1 VTTEIAEYPMKRAP
15 GCPFD
20 PPPDLKAIAAEGPIH
35 KVRLWDDSTPWLV
48 TRHADQRTLLR
59 DPRISADGNK
69 PGYPAPVPVKQGE
82 GGGSTVSFILMD
94 DPEHARLRRM
104 VTAPFAIKK
113 VRAMRPGIQ
122 KIVDDRIDEL
132 LAGPK
137 PADLVQAF
145 ALPIPSL
152 VICEL
157 LGVPYD
163 DHEFFQVNSAKIINF
178 SITPEERSEGMHAL
192 GGYLHELLSAKLEQ
206 PADDVL
212 SELTGHV
219 RSGEISLG
227 EAVQMSVL
235 LLFAGHETTAN
246 MIALGTLAFLE
257 HPDQLALIRD
267 SDDDMLVSSAV
278 EEMLRYLTITHG
290 GRRRLAL
297 ADIEFQGQVI
307 KAGDGVIMP
316 IDIGN
321 RDPDVFTEPDKL
333 DITRNAKNH
342 LAFGFGPH
350 QCLGQPL
357 ARLELE
363 IVYSTLYKRIPTLRL
378 ATTTDQLNFK
388 NDVSIYGVFQLPVTW
403 DQGES
408 AGPGRR

>member
-1 VTTEIAEYPMKRAP
+1 VTTEIREYPMKRAP

-20 PPPDLKAIAAEGPIH
+20 PPPDLKAVAAEGPIH
-35 KVRLWDDSTPWLV
+35 KVRLWDGSTPWLV

-59 DPRISADGNK
+59 DPRISADGSK
-69 PGYPAPVPVKQGE
+69 PGYPSPVPVKQGE

-113 VRAMRPGIQ
+113 VQAMRPGIQ
-122 KIVDDRIDEL
+122 KIVDDRIDAL

-137 PADLVQAF
+137 PVDLVQAF

-192 GGYLHELLSAKLEQ
+192 GGYLYKLLSAKLEE
-206 PADDVL
+206 PADDLL
-212 SELTGHV
+212 SELTGYV
-219 RSGEISLG
+219 RSGEISLR
-227 EAVQMSVL
+227 EAVQISVL

-257 HPDQLALIRD
+257 HPGQLALIRD
-267 SDDDMLVSSAV
+267 SDDDKLVSSAV

-316 IDIGN
+316 NDIGN
-321 RDPDVFTEPDKL
+321 RDPDVFTDPDKL
-333 DITRNAKNH
+333 DITRDAKNH
-342 LAFGFGPH
+342 LAFSFGPH

-403 DQGES
+403 D
-408 AGPGRR
+408 